1 MWKDLLTKA
10 SGKTLDDVAKFILAD
25 REYKRLSELSEYQEG
40 KDRVIINAQEY
51 EAWFNPKETK
61 PYTTPTAPSLKDVP
75 KTGKTIDLN
84 FGTKGNLREVSKT
97 LVMGIKRG
105 TQTKE
110 RAVEALKQY
119 FGGNEEQATKYLNDL
134 LGEVAKAKAPKFG
147 SRKIDVLSYVK
158 FGEYTEEQHFW
169 NSHLGRVREGQQQ
182 IDMMMQSALRNN
194 PKDVILKNLAEGIEN
209 AFTAFYN
216 NNKKYRAQRRKAQ
229 LDSKGEETSR
239 EEPKIQPEMESI
251 MAVPEGNML
260 LLESIDDSFKSLRKD
275 MSDVEK
281 YEVFS
286 KILSDTPELKFHF
299 LSLLIKGNV
308 DELLQYSFDGK
319 IVDGKIVSGSLVK
332 TPGKINPNSRL
343 YSKYLKGIKSLLRK
357 IDGYDDEVL
366 DLVKYAREALGIK
379 RKIPG
384 VNLTRLTSSAKSKLA
399 SIRRERV
406 KEVRSKQKEQSRVR
420 IAFGNRLNSFKEV
433 IEDNSGAIPYS
444 KKMKGRYA
452 AFENDLKELLKEIL
466 DDKFEEMSLEERRAV
481 IQRNI
486 EEAKRGTVSIP
497 YNRRVRMKVD
507 AVGTQPLTQAIV
519 DKKYNERYMKLMDR
533 LDSMKDDLILDREN
547 RLTQLM
553 KNFTNFMEELEYL
566 ESIMGMLSS
575 EDIQSKLKEI
585 QEFTNERQDVLE
597 EQMELAKTILDDYID
612 DMDEEILKEKDAID
626 GVFEELIRN
635 EIEPTDL
642 DNKDIKASYEDAL
655 ELKKYL
661 TYYGKLM
668 TQLDRI
674 IEETEGGEE
683 E

>member
-10 SGKTLDDVAKFILAD
+10 SGKTLDDVAKFILAK
-25 REYKRLSELSEYQEG
+25 REYDRLSKLSEYQEG
-40 KDRVIINAQEY
+40 KNRIIINAQEY
-51 EAWFNPKETK
+51 EAWFNPKEIQ
-61 PYTTPTAPSLKDVP
+61 PRTTQTPPSLKDVP
-75 KTGKTIDLN
+75 KTGQTFDLRYTSKH
-84 FGTKGNLREVSKT
+84 GLRESAKYWAKY
-97 LVMGIKRG
+97 IKSG
-105 TQTKE
+105 EKTKE
-110 RAVEALKQY
+110 EAVEALKRY
-119 FGGNEEQATKYLNDL
+119 FDGNEENATKYLNDI
-134 LGEVAKAKAPKFG
+134 LGEVNKAIEPKYG

-182 IDMMMQSALRNN
+182 IDMMMQSALRKN
-194 PKDVILKNLAEGIEN
+194 PKDVKLKNLAEGIEN
-209 AFTAFYN
+209 AFTAFYD
-216 NNKKYRAQRRKAQ
+216 NNKKYRAQRRKE
-229 LDSKGEETSR
+229 LGSKGEETAR
-239 EEPKIQPEMESI
+239 ETPEIQPEMESI

-260 LLESIDDSFKSLRKD
+260 LLESINDSFKSLRKD

-299 LSLLIKGNV
+299 LSLLIKGNA
-308 DELLQYSFDGK
+308 DELLQYTFSGK
-319 IVDGKIVSGSLVK
+319 ISNGEIVSGRLVK

-343 YSKYLKGIKSLLRK
+343 YSKYLSGIKSLLRK

-384 VNLTRLTSSAKSKLA
+384 VNLTRLTSSAKSNLS

-406 KEVRSKQKEQSRVR
+406 KEVRSKQKEQSRIR

-444 KKMKGRYA
+444 KKMKARYS

-533 LDSMKDDLILDREN
+533 LDSMKDDLVLDREN
-547 RLTQLM
+547 RLNKLM

-575 EDIQSKLKEI
+575 ENIQSKLKEI
-585 QEFTNERQDVLE
+585 QEFTNERQDILE
-597 EQMELAKTILDDYID
+597 EQMELAKEILDDYID

-626 GVFEELIRN
+626 GVFEQLIRN

-642 DNKDIKASYEDAL
+642 DNEDIKSSYEDAL
-655 ELKKYL
+655 ALKKYL

-674 IEETEGGEE
+674 IEETGEGEE